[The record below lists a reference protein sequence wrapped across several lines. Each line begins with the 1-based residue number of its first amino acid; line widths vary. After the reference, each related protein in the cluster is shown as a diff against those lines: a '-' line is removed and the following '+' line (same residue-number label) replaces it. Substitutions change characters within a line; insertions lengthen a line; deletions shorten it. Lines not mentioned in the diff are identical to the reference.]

1 MPGRR
6 PGQQDPALELTWLHG
21 CCGLHLLLH
30 PVGPSLPHKLQENSV
45 EILEAE

>member
-21 CCGLHLLLH
+21 CCGLHLLH